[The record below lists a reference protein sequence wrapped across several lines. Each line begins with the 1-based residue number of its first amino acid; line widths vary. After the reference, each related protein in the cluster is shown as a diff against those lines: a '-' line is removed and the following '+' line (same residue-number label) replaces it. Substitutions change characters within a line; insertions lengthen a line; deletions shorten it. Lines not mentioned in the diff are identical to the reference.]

1 MSHSSEERHSAD
13 LLPVAEQLREGRH
26 EPSALDLDQI
36 KMRAIAQATH
46 GSASLA
52 PKRGRHI
59 MKKRSLLA
67 TLLVLG
73 AIASGGA
80 TTMAV
85 TGQFSP
91 ERAQAPSASAS
102 QYVNCKTLVRNNRAE
117 EKSTR
122 RADKRAAKL
131 VDDRGDRKR
140 LRRSNLRDRKRQRRG
155 NRREEKRCRAG
166 LDR

>member
-36 KMRAIAQATH
+36 KMLAIAQATH

-52 PKRGRHI
+52 PKGGQHI

-85 TGQFSP
+85 TGQFSAD
-91 ERAQAPSASAS
+91 RAQAPSASTK
-102 QYVNCKTLVRNNRAE
+102 QYISCKQLVKNDRRDERSKRRAHRRAE
-117 EKSTR
+117 HRIHDR
-122 RADKRAAKL
+122 RARKRVRRINRRDERSEKRAH
-131 VDDRGDRKR
+131 
-140 LRRSNLRDRKRQRRG
+140 RRS
-155 NRREEKRCRAG
+155 EKRCRAG
-166 LDR
+166 IPD